1 MNRTAAPNLDVD
13 RFPRTRYQ
21 GSKRKL
27 AKAIAQAVG
36 HLNCETVLD
45 AFGGSGAVAYA
56 FKCAGASVTYNDLL
70 SFNHQIGVA
79 LIENA
84 GVTLQSELS
93 AAIGMRMPG
102 RDYPSF
108 ISNTFDGIY
117 FTRSENTWLDIAVT
131 NIRHL
136 DDSYERAI
144 AWFAI
149 CQAALAKRPYNLFH
163 RRNLY
168 MRTADVPRSFGNKAT
183 WERPFGAHVACAVRE
198 ANAAVIDN
206 GRPCRA
212 LCADVMSIEPRY
224 DLVYIDTPY
233 VRQSGIGVDY
243 RDFYHFLEGMLH
255 YDRWHEMVDRSS
267 RHLRLTREPNV
278 WSRADTCRAA
288 FRDLFDKF
296 RASTMVVSYRSDGMP
311 SIEELRTWLR
321 QFKRRVDVVENVAY
335 QYALSKN
342 RTSREVLL
350 IAT

>member
-27 AKAIAQAVG
+27 AQAIVQAVG
-36 HLNCETVLD
+36 HLDCETVLD
-45 AFGGSGAVAYA
+45 GFGGTGAVAYA
-56 FKCAGASVTYNDLL
+56 FKCAGKTVTYNDVLA
-70 SFNHQIGVA
+70 FNHQIGVA

-84 GVTLQSELS
+84 GVALPADVA
-93 AAIGMRMPG
+93 AAIDMRLPG

-108 ISNTFDGIY
+108 IADTFDGIY
-117 FTRSENTWLDIAVT
+117 FTPPENAWLDIAVT

-136 DDSYERAI
+136 DDAYERAI

-183 WERPFGAHVACAVRE
+183 WERPFGDHFASAVRE

-206 GRPCRA
+206 GRRCRA

-224 DLVYIDTPY
+224 DLVYVDTPY
-233 VRQSGIGVDY
+233 VRQSGTGVDY

-255 YDRWHEMVDRSS
+255 YDHWHEMVDRSS
-267 RHLRLTREPNV
+267 RHLRLTRERNV

-296 RASTMVVSYRSDGMP
+296 RASTLVVSYRSDGVP
-311 SIEELRTWLR
+311 SIDELRTWLR
-321 QFKRRVDVVENVAY
+321 DIKRHVDVVENVAY